1 MKHTDILEAT
11 RQILERNTTGDGY
24 QYDVRT
30 AYPDVECTITHKETG
45 KSTWF
50 TVTDMHYPKPLSKQI
65 AINRTKLQN
74 TLDKESITVY
84 N

>member
-1 MKHTDILEAT
+1 MKHTEILEAT

-30 AYPDVECTITHKETG
+30 ACPTVECTITHKGTG
-45 KSTWF
+45 KSLWF
-50 TVTDMHYPKPLSKQI
+50 TVTDIHYPKPLFKQI

-74 TLDKESITVY
+74 TLDKESITGY